1 MSSFPFIVRAA
12 DLRALLSMMIVLF
25 WSMTVFNIMRAT
37 SSLDCSM
44 GDMEGSVMLRNLG
57 T

>member
-1 MSSFPFIVRAA
+1 MASFPLIVRAA
-12 DLRALLSMMIVLF
+12 DLRASLSMMIVLF